1 VKQRCRKMLKATI
14 LALFGLGRVSLLFY
28 RGSHLASVV

>member
-1 VKQRCRKMLKATI
+1 MLKATI
-14 LALFGLGRVSLLFY
+14 LALFGLRRVSLLFY